1 MSGLNHPPSKSVST
15 ANQSIQPQS
24 YHVNSLGHAC
34 IGDMDLTELARTYG
48 TPLYV
53 LDAETFRSMA
63 QTYTSALTEH
73 YPESSL
79 VLYAAKAQMN
89 MGICKLAES
98 EGLGLDV
105 VSGGELYTA
114 IQAGFPLENVF
125 FNGNNKSI
133 DEIELALHH
142 EIGRITVDNPDELA
156 LVHKVAQKKGVKA
169 QVLLRVSPGIEC
181 HTHDY
186 IKTGQLDSKFGFN
199 LSDLGPVM
207 ERITGEYKETIEL
220 KGLHAHIGS
229 QIFEV
234 RPFDDLIETLLNIYY
249 NIREN
254 YNGLTLTDINL
265 GGGLG
270 VAYTSNDDPMNV
282 EKTIAHIAERLVA
295 YANNL
300 KYPLP
305 RLMME
310 PGRSMIANAGVTLYT
325 LGSSKSVPGIRK
337 YVAVDGGMGDNIR
350 PALYQA
356 DYSAIVANKANRPFD
371 ETVTIAGKYCE
382 SGDILIKNLELPAVE
397 PGDFLLVF
405 GTGAY
410 NYSMASNY
418 NRVPRPAVVLIEESE
433 AHLLVRRENYE
444 HVAALDVIPSYLLNP
459 EPKADPAVQ

>member
-1 MSGLNHPPSKSVST
+1 MSNSKSSAT
-15 ANQSIQPQS
+15 ANQAIQPKS

-34 IGDMDLTELARTYG
+34 IGDMDLIELTKTYG
-48 TPLYV
+48 TPLYA

-63 QTYTSALTEH
+63 RSYTETLAEH
-73 YPESSL
+73 YPEPSL
-79 VLYAAKAQMN
+79 VLYASKANMN
-89 MGICKLAES
+89 MGMCKLAES

-114 IQAGFPLENVF
+114 IQAGFPLENIF

-156 LVHKVAQKKGVKA
+156 LVHEVASKKGVKA
-169 QVLLRVSPGIEC
+169 NILLRVSPGIEC

-199 LSDLGPVM
+199 LSDLSSVM
-207 ERITGEYKETIEL
+207 EKITGEYKDSLEL

-254 YNGLTLTDINL
+254 YNGLTLTDINI

-270 VAYTSNDDPMNV
+270 VAYTSNDDPLNV
-282 EKTIAHIAERLVA
+282 EKTVEHIAKRLA
-295 YANNL
+295 DYANNL
-300 KYPLP
+300 KYPIP

-310 PGRSMIANAGVTLYT
+310 PGRSMVANSGVTLYT
-325 LGSSKSVPGIRK
+325 LGSSKTVPGIRK

-356 DYSAIVANKANRPFD
+356 EYSAIVANKANRPLD

-382 SGDILIKNLELPAVE
+382 SGDVVIKQLETPTIEA
-397 PGDFLLVF
+397 GDTLLVF

-418 NRVPRPAVVLIEESE
+418 NRVPRPAVVLIEEGQ
-433 AHLLVRRENYE
+433 AHLLVRRESYE
-444 HVAALDVIPSYLLNP
+444 HVAALDVVPSYLLNP
-459 EPKADPAVQ
+459 EPKNAPVIQ

>member
-1 MSGLNHPPSKSVST
+1 MSSSKALPT
-15 ANQSIQPQS
+15 ANQSVQPKS

-34 IGDMDLTELARTYG
+34 IGDRDLVELTQTYG
-48 TPLYV
+48 TPLYA

-63 QTYTSALTEH
+63 RTYTETLSEH
-73 YPESSL
+73 YSEASL
-79 VLYAAKAQMN
+79 VLYASKANMN
-89 MGICKLAES
+89 MGMCKLAES

-114 IQAGFPLENVF
+114 IQAGFPLDNVF

-156 LVHKVAQKKGVKA
+156 LIHEVATKKGVKA
-169 QVLLRVSPGIEC
+169 NVLLRVSPGIEC

-199 LSDLGPVM
+199 LSDLSPM
-207 ERITGEYKETIEL
+207 MALITGEYKDSIEL

-234 RPFDDLIETLLNIYY
+234 RPFDDLIETLLNVYY

-254 YNGLTLTDINL
+254 YNGLILTDLNL

-270 VAYTSNDDPMNV
+270 VAYTSHDDPLNITQTL
-282 EKTIAHIAERLVA
+282 EHISKRLVR
-295 YANNL
+295 YANDLN
-300 KYPLP
+300 YPLP

-310 PGRSMIANAGVTLYT
+310 PGRSLIANAGVTLYT
-325 LGSSKSVPGIRK
+325 VGSSKSVPGIRK

-356 DYSAIVANKANRPFD
+356 EYSAIIANKANRPID
-371 ETVTIAGKYCE
+371 ETVTLAGKYCE
-382 SGDILIKNLELPAVE
+382 SGDILIRDLEIPAPE
-397 PGDFLLVF
+397 PGDTVLVF

-418 NRVPRPAVVLIEESE
+418 NRVPRPAVVLLEEGQ
-433 AHLLVRRENYE
+433 AHLLVRRESYE
-444 HVAALDVIPSYLLNP
+444 DVAALDVIPSYLLNP
-459 EPKADPAVQ
+459 EPKNSPVI